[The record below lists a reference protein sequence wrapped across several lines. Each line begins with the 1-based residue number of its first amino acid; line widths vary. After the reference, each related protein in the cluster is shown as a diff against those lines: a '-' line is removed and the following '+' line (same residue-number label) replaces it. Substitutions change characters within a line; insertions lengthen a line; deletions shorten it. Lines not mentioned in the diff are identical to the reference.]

1 MPPPPQVCGA
11 MQAPQASVPPQP
23 SATVPQ
29 FAPASGQ
36 LRGTHG
42 GAPHI
47 PLTQGMPAG
56 HGQLLTAPQPLA
68 TGPQVE
74 PAAGA
79 GHAIG
84 LHTATPQ
91 TFGPPP
97 PQVPIMQRPQ
107 SSVPPQP
114 LPIFPHSP
122 AAQALGRHA
131 GAPHWLG
138 TPPPPHD

>member
-1 MPPPPQVCGA
+1 

-91 TFGPPP
+91 PFGPPP